1 MHRTTLAHLI
11 RAWPASFLQQW
22 DKAELCGV
30 IVGTGVGK
38 AFCAGGDI
46 ACSLAVLLGL
56 NPHSRIWSPGV
67 IENVVNDT
75 TRPEAVEFFQREYE
89 SNTHHTD
96 FP

>member
-1 MHRTTLAHLI
+1 MLNLLASRI
-11 RAWPASFLQQW
+11 EQW

-46 ACSLAVLLGL
+46 AC
-56 NPHSRIWSPGV
+56 V

-75 TRPEAVEFFQREYE
+75 TRPEAVEFFQREYGLDYFLATL
-89 SNTHHTD
+89 SKPYVAVLDGITCLFCLYNFTGLN
-96 FP
+96 